1 MALQQN
7 YGAASLKTLVAMLAA
22 LFLTGCSLFSP
33 APEPE
38 IKVVTKI
45 EKTTVPTVSRPK
57 PVQLNDVRV
66 YVVNERILD
75 QFISEFKER
84 HGEIAFVALSMQDYE
99 NLALNIAEMRRYL
112 NQQTQIIVY
121 YEDAVKPVD
130 PNADDVP
137 VSETVVGE

>member
-7 YGAASLKTLVAMLAA
+7 YGAASLKTLAAMLAV

-38 IKVVTKI
+38 IKVVTKV

-75 QFISEFKER
+75 QFISEFRER
-84 HGEIAFVALSMQDYE
+84 HGEVAFVALSMQDYE
-99 NLALNIAEMRRYL
+99 NLALNVAELRRFI

-137 VSETVVGE
+137 VSETKVGQ